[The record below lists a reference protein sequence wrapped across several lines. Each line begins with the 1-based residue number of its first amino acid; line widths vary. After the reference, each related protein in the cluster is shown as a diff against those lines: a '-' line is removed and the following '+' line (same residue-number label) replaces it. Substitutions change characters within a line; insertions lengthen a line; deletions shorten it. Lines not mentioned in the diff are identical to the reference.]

1 MSQRILV
8 TLATSVLLAAAS
20 PQAFAQEGAATPQP
34 LVEISGGYSFM
45 RDFTIEEN
53 FPAGWYFSAAVNPLD
68 WFGLVGEVTGAH
80 KTIEENALL
89 ELKTQGYTFMGGP
102 RFFRR
107 FGHVTPYGQFLVG
120 GAHGR
125 VEPTLLS
132 GLEPV
137 VGSPSATVSS
147 TEFAFQPGGGVSVY
161 LNDHVGVRLSMDY
174 RRIVFDNDEEDNS
187 EFRMLTGIVIGFGG
201 R

>member
-1 MSQRILV
+1 MSTRTLV
-8 TLATSVLLAAAS
+8 TLAMSALLSAAS
-20 PQAFAQEGAATPQP
+20 PEAFAQEGTATPQP

-53 FPAGWYFSAAVNPLD
+53 FPAGWYFSTAVNPLN
-68 WFGLVGEVTGAH
+68 WFGLVGEVTGAR
-80 KTIEENALL
+80 KTMEENSFLA
-89 ELKTQGYTFMGGP
+89 LKTQAYTFLGGP

-125 VEPTLLS
+125 VEATHFS
-132 GLEPV
+132 GLGPV
-137 VGSPSATVSS
+137 VESS